1 MTDEELAQATADEA
15 YRVWCKNPDRTGNSI
30 ALIAARLARE
40 GWTPPERVDPDLLA
54 AREWMKRVSAYNHAH
69 IDNGDWDGGDT
80 IRAYLAGCTRGREE
94 AKGLVEAPFRL
105 NDRVKHKGQ
114 FGDAIGSIMAMQR
127 FDHGWECWVHVAAYG
142 YNSIIQADN
151 LRLVSHAPDA
161 LAAAKGERV

>member
-1 MTDEELAQATADEA
+1 MKQEDL
-15 YRVWCKNPDRTGNSI
+15 RS
-30 ALIAARLARE
+30 ARLIEAKRRWIENETPRRE
-40 GWTPPERVDPDLLA
+40 VEHLADLYETNWPHPKPEVDADLLA
-54 AREWMKRVSAYNHAH
+54 FNAWAGTVSVHRLDREVSLL
-69 IDNGDWDGGDT
+69 
-80 IRAYLAGCTRGREE
+80 AYLAGCTRGREE